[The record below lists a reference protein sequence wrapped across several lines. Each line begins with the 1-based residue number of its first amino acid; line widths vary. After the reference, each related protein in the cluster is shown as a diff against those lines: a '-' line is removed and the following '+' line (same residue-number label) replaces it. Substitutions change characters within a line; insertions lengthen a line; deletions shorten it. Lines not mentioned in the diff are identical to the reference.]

1 MGCCEAGHTD
11 QGPSVTM
18 APLTVALTVALA
30 KAPLSMLRRGDA
42 PWLRLGAG
50 VLLDHLVGLG

>member
-1 MGCCEAGHTD
+1 MGCCEAGHSD
-11 QGPSVTM
+11 RGPSVTK
-18 APLTVALTVALA
+18 APLTVALA